1 VRTRTTSS
9 TGVVQT
15 LPSPIEP
22 VLAAATIALTTRA
35 ASASS
40 TSTSTRVFGT
50 NDTVYSAPR

>member
-9 TGVVQT
+9 TGVDQT

-22 VLAAATIALTTRA
+22 VEAACTTTSTTRT

-40 TSTSTRVFGT
+40 TSTSMRVFGT
-50 NDTVYSAPR
+50 KATVYSAPR